1 MAPRNNDGPK
11 RCRGCG
17 REVLIIKTGTVYK
30 NVLVDAEPVDVIQET
45 GGDLF
50 VTADGRAIHGYQAG
64 DAMDDPDTECIP
76 AFIPHKGHCPTGGR
90 APRNRQRRPSGYR

>member
-1 MAPRNNDGPK
+1 MAQRNSGGPRT
-11 RCRGCG
+11 CRGCG
-17 REVLIIKTGTVYK
+17 AEAIVIKTRTVYK

-50 VTADGRAIHGYQAG
+50 ITADGRAFHGYQAG
-64 DAMDDPDTECIP
+64 DAMDDPDTECIQ

-90 APRNRQRRPSGYR
+90 APRTRRRASGYR